1 MKCDMCAAFFDK
13 NAAEGS
19 GKLSE
24 EELYEAAAKA
34 YNAGEYETARSFLKR
49 LLPLKKAKY
58 FFLAGLNEYMHGDR
72 RRHAEMI
79 LRWLEKS
86 RCAGGDLRERDFV
99 KRAEMLKEVYWE
111 VGDAAKCCFHA
122 LEACELAQDADK
134 KRLNLSAG
142 LLASNALENLS
153 AEEIFQLHTSYGDFI
168 DAQSLPPEEP
178 KVHRKPRIGY
188 ISPDFRQH
196 AVARFLEAFTVSHT
210 RAVRVYCYSKVK
222 RPDGVTEKIKN
233 SVDVWRDIGNLTA
246 RQAAERIRADEID
259 ILVELAGHTAD
270 NGLEILAW
278 RPAPVQICGIGYIN
292 TTGMRCVDYFITD
305 RYCTTEEQ
313 AAFFTERPLY
323 LPKTHVCYT
332 PPKDAPPCR
341 HEKKTAARPVLFG
354 CFNKANKISD
364 AILWCWKRIL
374 AAVPGSRLLLKNGAY
389 DFAYGR
395 KRMEKRLQAM
405 DFPLDRVL
413 LEGASKDY
421 LERYNEVDV
430 ALDTYPCG
438 GVTTTFDALVMGVPV
453 ITLVGRCHAARLGYS
468 ILKNLDQDEWIAFDE
483 DEYVKKAAALAL
495 DEKKLAFWHENLRQ
509 TLEKSSLLNV
519 AAYAEAVEQS
529 YMELYYGLLAADM
542 RLRLFAY
549 FLQLGNEKIRS
560 QAHQDAFDCA
570 RVLLAIDKKNKAARQ
585 MYAGCCMHM
594 GRIKEAVAAAKKLL
608 DEDGGDVEASLVLA
622 YCYRKEGLYHRE
634 KDVLLKA
641 RQVLAKGGFHHG
653 KSGEILS
660 LLACAHVM
668 LGEAEQAV
676 PLFLESSRVE
686 KDRKK
691 AIEEYSNAC
700 FSANYSAKFSQA
712 ELQRLHSGYN
722 AFFSSVQRFS
732 HAFRYRAKIRV
743 GYVSA
748 DFRRHPV
755 AYYALAFVE
764 AYDKNAFEVY
774 CYQAGGENDEI
785 TERFRKASSAW
796 RDIRALTDEEAA
808 RLVSADEIDLLVDL
822 SGHTKGNR
830 LGVFAYRPAPVQIS
844 GIGYFHST
852 GLREMDYFL
861 TDTTC
866 DPVENR
872 TYFSEKLLYLEHSHW
887 CYRPL
892 GALPEIVEVPCVKNG
907 YITFGSF
914 NNFSK
919 VTEEQLSLW
928 RRILERVPGSRLLLK
943 SRLFDAKEEK
953 KLAKGRL
960 GRLGFSPERVE
971 LRGFTECYLEEYGD
985 MDIALDTFPY
995 QGGATTCEALSMGV
1009 PVVTLVGR
1017 RHGSRFG
1024 LSILQNAGCGEFITE
1039 SRDAY
1044 VEKAAA
1050 LAARPDVLRV
1060 LRRTLREKIERS
1072 PLMNVKQYMMELEG
1086 AYKAVWQSWVR
1097 AGGQEGKDGMKKG
1110 KNASIKNLKRLLDD
1124 RFNGSLSETDFQN
1137 SVQAMGKDEQ
1147 AQLLRLLDERLLKEK
1162 RRAWAIFAEAEKLYA
1177 KRKYRES
1184 MAKAEAGLA
1193 LDGGSARG
1201 WILRGKIAEALKDGA
1216 KLDESLRRATALG
1229 EFHELPPSV
1238 QSVVWGSYGNL
1249 CGNTNRL
1256 GDLLAIE
1263 ERMVGIAEDL
1273 PEKRLRYSNYLYVL
1287 QIAAPYG
1294 PREMLE
1300 KNLRY
1305 NDFFPE
1311 VVPFSHTG
1319 RKRAGRKIRIGYL
1332 SVDYHQ
1338 HPVAFFFM
1346 KLLYFHDKERVEV
1359 YCYSGVEEKDKD
1371 KATRQIEHLCDVWRD
1386 IAQLPAREAADLIY
1400 RDQIDIL
1407 VDLGGHTA
1415 HNLLSVAAWR
1425 PAPVQISG
1433 IGYIGTTGLRTMDYF
1448 LTDRYCDLPEGE
1460 QDFSEKLL
1468 RLPHSHFCYA
1478 MRDDVKQLRPA
1489 PVSTKGYVTFGS
1501 FNRVEKITDR
1511 MLFLWGEILRRVP
1524 RSRLF
1529 LKSSF
1534 AENEYYVSVM
1544 RRRLQAAGIEF
1555 ARVDL
1560 QGATANY
1567 MDAYFDVDIA
1577 LDTFPCCGGTTTCD
1591 ALVMGVPVITLVGRR
1606 HVSRFGY
1613 SIMKNARLEEFI
1625 AYDEAQYVER
1635 AAALAKNQELLNSHH
1650 LTLRERL
1657 KQSPVMDGALY
1668 ARELEDAYE
1677 KIVERG
1683 GGGRC

>member
-1 MKCDMCAAFFDK
+1 MFLNKRKQGGSDERERGAFSAFEIKDRNEVKCDMCADFFDK

-24 EELYEAAAKA
+24 EDLYEAAARA
-34 YNAGEYETARSFLKR
+34 YNAGGYETARSFLKR

-72 RRHAEMI
+72 RLHAEMI

-86 RCAGGDLRERDFV
+86 RRAGGGGLRERDFV

-122 LEACELAQDADK
+122 LEACELAQDASK
-134 KRLNLSAG
+134 KRFNLSAG
-142 LLASNALENLS
+142 LFASNDLENLS

-168 DAQSLPPEEP
+168 DAQSLPPEAL
-178 KVHRKPRIGY
+178 KVHRKLRIGY

-222 RPDGVTEKIKN
+222 RPDDVTEKIKN

-278 RPAPVQICGIGYIN
+278 RPAPVQICGVGYIN

-313 AAFFTERPLY
+313 ATFFTERPLY

-332 PPKDAPPCR
+332 PPEDVPPCC
-341 HEKKTAARPVLFG
+341 HEKKTAARTVLFG

-364 AILWCWKRIL
+364 AILCCWKRIL
-374 AAVPGSRLLLKNGAY
+374 AAVPGSRLLLKSGAY
-389 DFAYGR
+389 DFVYGR

-405 DFPLDRVL
+405 DFPMERIL

-421 LERYNEVDV
+421 LGRYNEVDV

-453 ITLVGRCHAARLGYS
+453 ITLVGRRHAARLGYS
-468 ILKNLDQDEWIAFDE
+468 ILKNLGRDEWIAFNE

-495 DEKKLAFWHENLRQ
+495 DEKKLAFWHENLRR
-509 TLEKSSLLNV
+509 TLEKSSLLDV
-519 AAYAEAVEQS
+519 AAYAQAIEQS
-529 YMELYYGLLAADM
+529 YMELYYGLLPADV

-549 FLQLGNEKIRS
+549 FLQLGNEKIRG
-560 QAHQDAFDCA
+560 QAYQDAFDCA
-570 RVLLAIDKKNKAARQ
+570 QALLAIDKKNKAARQ

-594 GRIKEAVAAAKKLL
+594 GRLKEAVAAAKALL
-608 DEDGGDVEASLVLA
+608 DEDGGDMEASLVLA

-634 KDVLLKA
+634 KDVLFKTW
-641 RQVLAKGGFHHG
+641 QVLGKDGFRHR

-668 LGEAEQAV
+668 LGEADQAV
-676 PLFLESSRVE
+676 SLFLESSRVE

-691 AIEEYSNAC
+691 AVEEYSNAC

-712 ELQRLHSGYN
+712 ELRRLHSGYN

-748 DFRRHPV
+748 DFQRHPV
-755 AYYALAFVE
+755 AYYALALVE

-796 RDIRALTDEEAA
+796 RDIRSLTDEEAA
-808 RLVSADEIDLLVDL
+808 RLVFADEIDLLVDL

-872 TYFSEKLLYLEHSHW
+872 TYFSEKLLYLGHSHW

-892 GALPEIVEVPCVKNG
+892 STLPEIMEAPCVKNG

-919 VTEEQLSLW
+919 ATEEQLSLW

-953 KLAKGRL
+953 KLAKERL
-960 GRLGFSPERVE
+960 ERLGFSPERVE
-971 LRGFTECYLEEYGD
+971 LRGFTERYLEEYGD

-995 QGGATTCEALSMGV
+995 PGGATTCEALSMGV
-1009 PVVTLVGR
+1009 PVVSLVGK

-1024 LSILQNAGCGEFITE
+1024 LSILQNAGCGEFIAE
-1039 SRDAY
+1039 NRGAY
-1044 VEKAAA
+1044 VEKAAL

-1086 AYKAVWQSWVR
+1086 AYRTVWQGWVR
-1097 AGGQEGKDGMKKG
+1097 AAANECAAEVGRRQECCEYLAALSICKKLEGYFDTLDAKFKAALHTNKAVFYKHMGDGRG
-1110 KNASIKNLKRLLDD
+1110 AVREHLRA
-1124 RFNGSLSETDFQN
+1124 
-1137 SVQAMGKDEQ
+1137 VQASEELCKERENYES
-1147 AQLLRLLDERLLKEK
+1147 ALLCRHFNFYD
-1162 RRAWAIFAEAEKLYA
+1162 FDD
-1177 KRKYRES
+1177 
-1184 MAKAEAGLA
+1184 LA
-1193 LDGGSARG
+1193 RQHSA
-1201 WILRGKIAEALKDGA
+1201 
-1216 KLDESLRRATALG
+1216 
-1229 EFHELPPSV
+1229 
-1238 QSVVWGSYGNL
+1238 Y
-1249 CGNTNRL
+1249 
-1256 GDLLAIE
+1256 
-1263 ERMVGIAEDL
+1263 EDL
-1273 PEKRLRYSNYLYVL
+1273 QGK
-1287 QIAAPYG
+1287 
-1294 PREMLE
+1294 
-1300 KNLRY
+1300 
-1305 NDFFPE
+1305 
-1311 VVPFSHTG
+1311 VVPFKG
-1319 RKRAGRKIRIGYL
+1319 KRNAAKGKIRVGYI
-1332 SVDYHQ
+1332 SSDFRHHVMCSFTD
-1338 HPVAFFFM
+1338 AFFR
-1346 KLLYFHDKERVEV
+1346 YYDKEKFDVF
-1359 YCYSGVEEKDKD
+1359 CYMTSGEEDAVSASIRRL
-1371 KATRQIEHLCDVWRD
+1371 ATGWRSVAALD
-1386 IAQLPAREAADLIY
+1386 ARAAAKEIYGDDL
-1400 RDQIDIL
+1400 DIL
-1407 VDLGGHTA
+1407 VDLNGFSRG
-1415 HNLLSVAAWR
+1415 SVMDILQYR
-1425 PAPVQISG
+1425 PAAVQITG
-1433 IGYIGTTGLRTMDYF
+1433 LGYIDLLDLSYIDYY
-1448 LTDRYCDLPEGE
+1448 LADEVTVAKLPEWWKKKALVLE
-1460 QDFSEKLL
+1460 QSM
-1468 RLPHSHFCYA
+1468 FCY
-1478 MRDDVKQLRPA
+1478 RPYDKA
-1489 PVSTKGYVTFGS
+1489 PAAERSAFEREGCVTFGS
-1501 FNRVEKITDR
+1501 FNQLAKHNDDV
-1511 MLFLWGEILRRVP
+1511 LALWGKILQRTP
-1524 RSRLF
+1524 GARLL
-1529 LKSSF
+1529 LKADAF
-1534 AENEYYVSVM
+1534 HETAFVDLY
-1544 RRRLQAAGIEF
+1544 RKKLARFGIEC
-1555 ARVDL
+1555 AELRP
-1560 QGATANY
+1560 ATADYLREYND
-1567 MDAYFDVDIA
+1567 MDIA
-1577 LDTFPCCGGTTTCD
+1577 LDPFPYNGGGTTCD
-1591 ALVMGVPVITLVGRR
+1591 ALYAGVPVVTLAGRF
-1606 HVSRFGY
+1606 FGDRY
-1613 SIMKNARLEEFI
+1613 GTSLLTAAGLGGLI
-1625 AYDEAQYVER
+1625 AENEDTYMNIACALANDREGL
-1635 AAALAKNQELLNSHH
+1635 AALKKNLRPFLEASALCDGKGYMKAVEKAFRSALAAK
-1650 LTLRERL
+1650 
-1657 KQSPVMDGALY
+1657 K
-1668 ARELEDAYE
+1668 
-1677 KIVERG
+1677 
-1683 GGGRC
+1683 GRSI